1 MDREPQGQDMVPT
14 VTISDI
20 AGLGHVNLLKH
31 MCSLFV
37 FVPHAEYVCVYMHV
51 LVSAVC
57 MCVCVCVCVCPA
69 QGICRDEGN
78 SRRGVSNR
86 KRRHERP
93 QSEGGLSPDLCSD
106 PVQEGNE
113 ERMASDNS
121 QPWLQIS
128 AIRPITK
135 HTHHFY
141 IRSTFIHVAGCVWS
155 WKRWCM
161 V

>member
-1 MDREPQGQDMVPT
+1 MDRESQGQDMVPT
-14 VTISDI
+14 VTISDM
-20 AGLGHVNLLKH
+20 AGLGPVNLLKH
-31 MCSLFV
+31 LCSLFV

-57 MCVCVCVCVCPA
+57 VCVCVCVCVQPRA
-69 QGICRDEGN
+69 DAEMKATGDE
-78 SRRGVSNR
+78 VLSNR

-106 PVQEGNE
+106 PVQDGNE

-121 QPWLQIS
+121 QLWLQIS
-128 AIRPITK
+128 AIRPVTK

-141 IRSTFIHVAGCVWS
+141 IHSAFIHVAGCVWS
-155 WKRWCM
+155 RKRGCM

>member
-78 SRRGVSNR
+78 RRRGA
-86 KRRHERP
+86 E
-93 QSEGGLSPDLCSD
+93 
-106 PVQEGNE
+106 
-113 ERMASDNS
+113 
-121 QPWLQIS
+121 QP
-128 AIRPITK
+128 
-135 HTHHFY
+135 
-141 IRSTFIHVAGCVWS
+141 
-155 WKRWCM
+155 
-161 V
+161 